1 LHDLPVTLTEPR
13 PSRLW
18 SPDRRWPT
26 TGILLLVTLLAFEAM
41 GVGTAMPTMVRE
53 LRGEALYAWP
63 FLANLAASVMAT
75 VFSGRLSDRRGP
87 KPAVLIGV
95 ALFLAGLVVAGVAET
110 MTVLLAGRVLQGFG
124 AGFLIVA
131 IYVVIALAYPEADRP
146 AVFGALS
153 AAWVVP
159 SLVGPAVAGWATEH
173 VSWRLVFLAII
184 PLVLVGSVLLVP
196 VLRKLPPHTAAP
208 PARRFLPAAALA
220 AGAGVASL
228 SWALQHRTWWLL
240 VVALLLLT
248 PAVRILLPK
257 GTLVA
262 RRGLPV
268 TILARGLLAGTFFAV
283 EGFIPLT
290 LTVVHGYSPLEA
302 GIPLTV
308 SALGWAGASMWASR
322 HPEIERHTLVRTGFL
337 FTAAGMAAVTLIAPS
352 WGPAWLTFLLWAVAG
367 AGMGMATSSVGVLM
381 MAASP
386 EQDRGFNS
394 AALQISDMLGSAT
407 MIGLGGVL
415 VVATAPTAGV
425 VALNLS
431 MAALAVVGAV
441 LTGPRMRATLES

>member
-1 LHDLPVTLTEPR
+1 VTLTAPA

-41 GVGTAMPTMVRE
+41 GVGTAMPTMVHE

-63 FLANLAASVMAT
+63 FLANLAASVIAT

-87 KPAVLIGV
+87 KPSVLIGV
-95 ALFLAGLVVAGVAET
+95 TVFLAGLVVAGLAET
-110 MTVLLAGRVLQGFG
+110 MAVLLVGRVLQGFG
-124 AGFLIVA
+124 AGLLIVA
-131 IYVVIALAYPEADRP
+131 IYVLIALAYPESDRP

-173 VSWRLVFLAII
+173 LTWRLVFLAIV
-184 PLVLVGSVLLVP
+184 PLVLFGSLLLIP
-196 VLRKLPPHTAAP
+196 VLKALPSHDATPSQRRYLPVAAV
-208 PARRFLPAAALA
+208 AV
-220 AGAGVASL
+220 GVGVASL
-228 SWALQHRTWWLL
+228 SWSLQHRTWWLL
-240 VVALLLLT
+240 AVALLLLA
-248 PAVRILLPK
+248 PALRILLPK
-257 GTLVA
+257 GTLIA

-302 GIPLTV
+302 GLPLTL

-322 HPEIERHTLVRTGFL
+322 HPEIERHTLVRVGFL
-337 FTAAGMAAVTLIAPS
+337 FTATGMAAVTLIAPS
-352 WGPAWLTFLLWAVAG
+352 WGPAWLTPVLWCFAG
-367 AGMGMATSSVGVLM
+367 AGMGLATSSVGVLM

-394 AALQISDMLGSAT
+394 AALQISDMLFSAT
-407 MIGLGGVL
+407 MIGLGGVV

-425 VALNLS
+425 VVLNLS
-431 MAALAVVGAV
+431 MAALAVVGAI

>member
-1 LHDLPVTLTEPR
+1 MTLTEPA

-18 SPDRRWPT
+18 SPERRWPT
-26 TGILLLVTLLAFEAM
+26 TGILLLVTLFAFEAM

-53 LRGEALYAWP
+53 LKGEALYAWP

-87 KPAVLIGV
+87 KPAILIGV
-95 ALFLAGLVVAGVAET
+95 VLFLAGLVVAGIAEN
-110 MTVLLAGRVLQGFG
+110 MAVLLAGRVLQGFG
-124 AGFLIVA
+124 VGFLIVA
-131 IYVVIALAYPEADRP
+131 VYVLIAVAYPEDSRP

-153 AAWVVP
+153 AAWVIP

-173 VSWRLVFLAII
+173 LSWRWVFLGII
-184 PLVLVGSVLLVP
+184 PLVLLGIVLLVP
-196 VLRKLPPHTAAP
+196 VLRKVPPHAETP
-208 PARRFLPAAALA
+208 PVRKYLPLA
-220 AGAGVASL
+220 AVAVGLGVVGL
-228 SWALQHRTWWLL
+228 SWGLQHRTWWLIAL
-240 VVALLLLT
+240 AVLLLA
-248 PAVRILLPK
+248 PALRILLPQ
-257 GTLVA
+257 GTLLA

-290 LTVVHGYSPLEA
+290 LSVVHGYSPLEA
-302 GIPLTV
+302 GIPLTL
-308 SALGWAGASMWASR
+308 SALGWASASMWASR
-322 HPEIERHTLVRTGFL
+322 HPEIERYTLVRTGFL
-337 FTAAGMAAVTLIAPS
+337 FVAAGVAAVTLIAPT
-352 WGPAWLTFLLWAVAG
+352 WGPAFLTPVLWAVAG

-386 EQDRGFNS
+386 EADRGFNS
-394 AALQISDMLGSAT
+394 AALQISDMLFSAT

-425 VALNLS
+425 VVLNLS
-431 MAALAVVGAV
+431 MAALAVVGAI
-441 LTGPRMRATLES
+441 LTGPRMRATLKT

>member
-1 LHDLPVTLTEPR
+1 MTLTARE

-18 SPDRRWPT
+18 SPERRWPT

-53 LRGEALYAWP
+53 LQGEALYAWP
-63 FLANLAASVMAT
+63 FLANLAASVIAT

-95 ALFLAGLVVAGVAET
+95 VLFLAGLVVAGVAET

-131 IYVVIALAYPEADRP
+131 VYVLIAVAYPEDTRP

-153 AAWVVP
+153 AAWVIP

-173 VSWRLVFLAII
+173 LSWRWVFLAII

-196 VLRKLPPHTAAP
+196 VLRGLPPHAEAP
-208 PARRFLPAAALA
+208 PTRRYLPLA
-220 AGAGVASL
+220 AVAVGLGVAGL
-228 SWALQHRTWWLL
+228 SWGLQHRTWWLIA
-240 VVALLLLT
+240 VALLLLA
-248 PAVRILLPK
+248 PALRILLPK
-257 GTLVA
+257 GTLIA

-290 LTVVHGYSPLEA
+290 LSVVHGYSPLEA
-302 GIPLTV
+302 GIPLTL
-308 SALGWAGASMWASR
+308 SALGWASASMWASR
-322 HPEIERHTLVRTGFL
+322 HPEIERHTLVRVGFL
-337 FTAAGMAAVTLIAPS
+337 FVATGIASVTLIAPT
-352 WGPAWLTFLLWAVAG
+352 WGPAFLTPVLWAVAG
-367 AGMGMATSSVGVLM
+367 AGMGMSTSSVGVLM

-386 EQDRGFNS
+386 EADRGFNS
-394 AALQISDMLGSAT
+394 AALQICDMLFSAT

-425 VALNLS
+425 VVLNLS
-431 MAALAVVGAV
+431 MAALAVVGAI
-441 LTGPRMRATLES
+441 LTGPRMRATLDS

>member
-1 LHDLPVTLTEPR
+1 MTLTASR

-26 TGILLLVTLLAFEAM
+26 TGIVLLVTLLAFEAM

-53 LRGEALYAWP
+53 LHGEALYAWP

-95 ALFLAGLVVAGVAET
+95 SLFLAGLVVAGVAEN
-110 MTVLLAGRVLQGFG
+110 MTVLLAGRALQGLG

-131 IYVVIALAYPEADRP
+131 IYVVIALAYPESDRP

-173 VSWRLVFLAII
+173 LTWRLVFLAIV

-196 VLRKLPPHTAAP
+196 VLRKLPPHTATP
-208 PARRFLPAAALA
+208 PVRRFLPAAALA

-240 VVALLLLT
+240 AVALLLLT

-257 GTLVA
+257 GTLIA

-283 EGFIPLT
+283 ESFIPLT

-322 HPEIERHTLVRTGFL
+322 HPEIERYTLVRTGFL
-337 FTAAGMAAVTLIAPS
+337 FTAAGMAAVTLVAPS

-415 VVATAPTAGV
+415 VLATAPTAGV
-425 VALNLS
+425 VVLNLS

-441 LTGPRMRATLES
+441 LTGPRMRATLEP

>member
-1 LHDLPVTLTEPR
+1 MTLTAPT
-13 PSRLW
+13 PSRLF
-18 SPDRRWPT
+18 SPERRWPT

-53 LRGEALYAWP
+53 LRGEELYAWP
-63 FLANLAASVMAT
+63 FLANLAASVIAT

-87 KPAVLIGV
+87 RPSIFAGV
-95 ALFLAGLVVAGVAET
+95 ALFLAGLVVAGVAES
-110 MTVLLAGRVLQGFG
+110 MAVLLAGRVLQGFG
-124 AGFLIVA
+124 AGLLIVA
-131 IYVVIALAYPEADRP
+131 IYVVIAKAYPEADRP

-173 VSWRLVFLAII
+173 FTWRLVFLAIV

-196 VLRKLPPHTAAP
+196 VLKALPPHTETP
-208 PARRFLPAAALA
+208 PTRRHLPAAAVA
-220 AGAGVASL
+220 TGVGVAGL
-228 SWALQHRTWWLL
+228 SWALQHRTWWMLA
-240 VVALLLLT
+240 VSLLLLA
-248 PAVRILLPK
+248 PALRVLLPK
-257 GTLVA
+257 GTLFA

-268 TILARGLLAGTFFAV
+268 TILARGMLAGTFFAV

-302 GIPLTV
+302 GIPLTL

-337 FTAAGMAAVTLIAPS
+337 FVAAGVAAVTLIAPN
-352 WGPAWLTFLLWAVAG
+352 WGPAFLTPVLWAVAG

-386 EQDRGFNS
+386 EADRGFNS
-394 AALQISDMLGSAT
+394 AALQISDMVFSAT

-425 VALNLS
+425 VVLNLS
-431 MAALAVVGAV
+431 MAALAVVGAI
-441 LTGPRMRATLES
+441 LTGPRMRATLEP

>member
-1 LHDLPVTLTEPR
+1 MTLTAAQ

-26 TGILLLVTLLAFEAM
+26 TGILLLVTLFAFEAM

-53 LRGEALYAWP
+53 LHGEALYAWP
-63 FLANLAASVMAT
+63 FLANLAASVIAT
-75 VFSGRLSDRRGP
+75 VFAGRLSDRHGP
-87 KPAVLIGV
+87 KSSVVIGV
-95 ALFLAGLVVAGVAET
+95 VLFLAGLVVAGIAQD

-131 IYVVIALAYPEADRP
+131 IYVLIALAYPEDTRP

-173 VSWRLVFLAII
+173 LSWRLVFLAIV
-184 PLVLVGSVLLVP
+184 PLVLFGMGLLVP
-196 VLRKLPPHTAAP
+196 VMRKLPPHTASP
-208 PARRFLPAAALA
+208 PMRKFLPVAALG
-220 AGAGVASL
+220 AGAGVAGL

-240 VVALLLLT
+240 ALSLLLLA
-248 PAVRILLPK
+248 PALRILLPK
-257 GTLVA
+257 GTLTA

-283 EGFIPLT
+283 ESFIPLT

-302 GIPLTV
+302 GIPLTL
-308 SALGWAGASMWASR
+308 SALGWASASMWASR
-322 HPEIERHTLVRTGFL
+322 HPEIQRWTLVRVGFL
-337 FTAAGMAAVTLIAPS
+337 FTATGIAAVTLIAPS
-352 WGPAWLTFLLWAVAG
+352 WGPAFLTPVLWAVAG
-367 AGMGMATSSVGVLM
+367 AGMGIATSSVGVLM

-386 EQDRGFNS
+386 EEDRGFNS
-394 AALQISDMLGSAT
+394 AALQLCDMLFSST

-425 VALNLS
+425 VVLNLA
-431 MAALAVVGAV
+431 MAALAVVGAI

>member
-1 LHDLPVTLTEPR
+1 MTLTEPA

-18 SPDRRWPT
+18 SPERRWPT
-26 TGILLLVTLLAFEAM
+26 TGILLLVTLFAFEAM

-53 LRGEALYAWP
+53 LEGEALYAWP

-87 KPAVLIGV
+87 KPSILIGV
-95 ALFLAGLVVAGVAET
+95 VLFLAGLVVAGVAEN
-110 MTVLLAGRVLQGFG
+110 MAVLLAGRVLQGFG
-124 AGFLIVA
+124 VGFLIVA
-131 IYVVIALAYPEADRP
+131 VYVLIAVAYPEDSRP

-153 AAWVVP
+153 AAWVIP

-173 VSWRLVFLAII
+173 LSWRWVFLAII
-184 PLVLVGSVLLVP
+184 PLVLLGIVLLVP
-196 VLRKLPPHTAAP
+196 VLRKVPPHAETP
-208 PARRFLPAAALA
+208 PVRKHLPLA
-220 AGAGVASL
+220 AVAVGLGVAGL
-228 SWALQHRTWWLL
+228 SWGLQHRTWWLIA
-240 VVALLLLT
+240 VALLLLA
-248 PAVRILLPK
+248 PALRILLPK
-257 GTLVA
+257 GTLLA

-302 GIPLTV
+302 GIPLTL
-308 SALGWAGASMWASR
+308 SALGWAAASMWASR

-337 FTAAGMAAVTLIAPS
+337 FVATGVAAVTLIAPT
-352 WGPAWLTFLLWAVAG
+352 WGPAFLTPVLWAVAG

-386 EQDRGFNS
+386 EADRGFNS
-394 AALQISDMLGSAT
+394 AALQISDMLFSAT

-425 VALNLS
+425 VVLNLS
-431 MAALAVVGAV
+431 MAVLAVVGAV
-441 LTGPRMRATLES
+441 LTGPRMRATLKA

>member
-1 LHDLPVTLTEPR
+1 MTLTEPA

-18 SPDRRWPT
+18 SPERRWPT
-26 TGILLLVTLLAFEAM
+26 TGILLLVTLFAFEAM

-53 LRGEALYAWP
+53 LKGEALYAWP

-87 KPAVLIGV
+87 KPAILIGV
-95 ALFLAGLVVAGVAET
+95 ILFLAGLVVAGIAEN

-124 AGFLIVA
+124 VGFLIVA
-131 IYVVIALAYPEADRP
+131 VYVLIAVAYPEDSRP

-153 AAWVVP
+153 AAWVIP

-173 VSWRLVFLAII
+173 LSWRWVFLGII
-184 PLVLVGSVLLVP
+184 PLVLLGIVLLVP
-196 VLRKLPPHTAAP
+196 VLGKLPPHAETP
-208 PARRFLPAAALA
+208 PMRKHLPLA
-220 AGAGVASL
+220 AVAVGLGVVGL
-228 SWALQHRTWWLL
+228 SWGLQHRTWWLIAA
-240 VVALLLLT
+240 ALLLLA
-248 PAVRILLPK
+248 PALRILLPK
-257 GTLVA
+257 GTLLA

-290 LTVVHGYSPLEA
+290 LSVVHGYSPLEA
-302 GIPLTV
+302 GIPLTL
-308 SALGWAGASMWASR
+308 SALGWASASMWASR
-322 HPEIERHTLVRTGFL
+322 HPEIERYTLVRTGFV
-337 FTAAGMAAVTLIAPS
+337 FVAAGVAAVTLIAPT
-352 WGPAWLTFLLWAVAG
+352 WGPAFLTPVLWAVAG

-386 EQDRGFNS
+386 EADRGFNS
-394 AALQISDMLGSAT
+394 AALQISDMLFSAT

-425 VALNLS
+425 VVLNLS
-431 MAALAVVGAV
+431 MAALAVVGAI

>member
-1 LHDLPVTLTEPR
+1 MTVTAPA
-13 PSRLW
+13 PSHLW

-53 LRGEALYAWP
+53 LGGEALYAWP

-87 KPAVLIGV
+87 KPAVLAGV
-95 ALFLAGLVVAGVAET
+95 VLFLAGLLVAGTAET
-110 MTVLLAGRVLQGFG
+110 MTVLLAGRALQGFG

-131 IYVVIALAYPEADRP
+131 VYVLIAVAYPEASRP

-153 AAWVVP
+153 AAWVIP

-173 VSWRLVFLAII
+173 LSWRLVFLAIV

-196 VLRKLPPHTAAP
+196 VLRGLPPHSAAP
-208 PARRFLPAAALA
+208 PVRKYLPPAAVAVGL
-220 AGAGVASL
+220 GVVGL

-240 VVALLLLT
+240 ALAVLLLA
-248 PAVRILLPK
+248 PALRILLPK
-257 GTLVA
+257 GTLLA

-268 TILARGLLAGTFFAV
+268 TILARGMLAGTFFAV
-283 EGFIPLT
+283 ESFIPLT
-290 LTVVHGYSPLEA
+290 LTVVHGYSPLES
-302 GIPLTV
+302 GLPLTL
-308 SALGWAGASMWASR
+308 SALGWAGASNWASR
-322 HPEIERHTLVRTGFL
+322 HPRIERYTLVRAGFL

-352 WGPAWLTFLLWAVAG
+352 WGPAWLTPVLWGVAG

-386 EQDRGFNS
+386 EADRGFNS
-394 AALQISDMLGSAT
+394 AALQISDMVGSAA

-415 VVATAPTAGV
+415 VLATAPTAGV
-425 VALNLS
+425 VVLNLS
-431 MAALAVVGAV
+431 MAALAVVGAI
-441 LTGPRMRATLES
+441 LTGPRMRATLEP

>member
-1 LHDLPVTLTEPR
+1 MTLTEPA

-18 SPDRRWPT
+18 SPERRWPT
-26 TGILLLVTLLAFEAM
+26 TGILLLVTLFAFEAM

-87 KPAVLIGV
+87 KPAILIGV
-95 ALFLAGLVVAGVAET
+95 LLFLAGLVVAGVAEN
-110 MTVLLAGRVLQGFG
+110 MAVLLAGRVLQGFG
-124 AGFLIVA
+124 VGFLIVA
-131 IYVVIALAYPEADRP
+131 VYVLIAVAYPEDSRP

-153 AAWVVP
+153 AAWVIP

-173 VSWRLVFLAII
+173 LSWRWVFLGII
-184 PLVLVGSVLLVP
+184 PLVLLGIVLLVP
-196 VLRKLPPHTAAP
+196 VLRKVPPHAETP
-208 PARRFLPAAALA
+208 PVRKHLPLA
-220 AGAGVASL
+220 AVAVGLGVVGL
-228 SWALQHRTWWLL
+228 SWGLQHRTWWLIA
-240 VVALLLLT
+240 VALLLLA
-248 PAVRILLPK
+248 PALRILLPK
-257 GTLVA
+257 GTLLA

-290 LTVVHGYSPLEA
+290 LSVVHGYSPLEA
-302 GIPLTV
+302 GIPLTL

-337 FTAAGMAAVTLIAPS
+337 FVATGVAAVTLIAPT
-352 WGPAWLTFLLWAVAG
+352 WGPAFLTPVLWAVAG

-386 EQDRGFNS
+386 EADRGFNS
-394 AALQISDMLGSAT
+394 AALQISDMLFSAT

-425 VALNLS
+425 VVLNLS
-431 MAALAVVGAV
+431 MAALAVVGAI
-441 LTGPRMRATLES
+441 LTGPRMRATLEP

>member
-1 LHDLPVTLTEPR
+1 MTLTARE

-18 SPDRRWPT
+18 SPERRWPT
-26 TGILLLVTLLAFEAM
+26 TGILLLVTLFAFEAM

-53 LRGEALYAWP
+53 LKGEALYAWP

-87 KPAVLIGV
+87 KPAILIGV
-95 ALFLAGLVVAGVAET
+95 VLFLAGLVVAGVAEN
-110 MTVLLAGRVLQGFG
+110 MAVLLAGRVLQGFG
-124 AGFLIVA
+124 VGFLIVA
-131 IYVVIALAYPEADRP
+131 VYVLIAVAYPEDSRP

-153 AAWVVP
+153 AAWVIP

-173 VSWRLVFLAII
+173 LSWRWVFLGII
-184 PLVLVGSVLLVP
+184 PLVLLGIVLLVP
-196 VLRKLPPHTAAP
+196 VLKKLPPHAETP
-208 PARRFLPAAALA
+208 PMRKYLPLA
-220 AGAGVASL
+220 AVAVGLGVVGL
-228 SWALQHRTWWLL
+228 SWGLQHRTWWLIA
-240 VVALLLLT
+240 VALLLLA
-248 PAVRILLPK
+248 PALRVLLPK
-257 GTLVA
+257 GTLLA

-290 LTVVHGYSPLEA
+290 LSVVHGYSPLEA
-302 GIPLTV
+302 GIPLTL
-308 SALGWAGASMWASR
+308 SALGWASASMWASR

-337 FTAAGMAAVTLIAPS
+337 FVATGVAAVTLIAPT
-352 WGPAWLTFLLWAVAG
+352 WGPAFLTPVLWAVAG

-386 EQDRGFNS
+386 EADRGFNS
-394 AALQISDMLGSAT
+394 AALQISDMLFSAT

-425 VALNLS
+425 VVLNLS
-431 MAALAVVGAV
+431 MAALAVVGAI
-441 LTGPRMRATLES
+441 LTGPRMRATLET

>member
-1 LHDLPVTLTEPR
+1 MTLTEPA

-18 SPDRRWPT
+18 SPERRWPT
-26 TGILLLVTLLAFEAM
+26 TGILLLVTLFAFEAM

-53 LRGEALYAWP
+53 LKGEALYAWP

-87 KPAVLIGV
+87 KPAILIGV
-95 ALFLAGLVVAGVAET
+95 VLFLAGLVVAGIAEN
-110 MTVLLAGRVLQGFG
+110 MAVLLAGRVLQGFG
-124 AGFLIVA
+124 VGFLIVA
-131 IYVVIALAYPEADRP
+131 VYVLIAVAYPEDSRP

-153 AAWVVP
+153 AAWVIP

-173 VSWRLVFLAII
+173 LSWRWVFLGII
-184 PLVLVGSVLLVP
+184 PLVLLGIVLLVP
-196 VLRKLPPHTAAP
+196 VLKKLPPHAETP
-208 PARRFLPAAALA
+208 PVRKYLPLSAVAVGL
-220 AGAGVASL
+220 GVVGL
-228 SWALQHRTWWLL
+228 SWGLQHRTWWLI
-240 VVALLLLT
+240 VVAVLLLA
-248 PAVRILLPK
+248 PALRILLPK
-257 GTLVA
+257 GTLIA

-290 LTVVHGYSPLEA
+290 LSVVHGYSPLEA
-302 GIPLTV
+302 GIPLTL

-337 FTAAGMAAVTLIAPS
+337 FVATGVAAVTLIAPT
-352 WGPAWLTFLLWAVAG
+352 WGPAFLTPVLWAVAG

-386 EQDRGFNS
+386 EADRGFNS
-394 AALQISDMLGSAT
+394 AALQISDMLFSAT

-425 VALNLS
+425 VVLNLS
-431 MAALAVVGAV
+431 MAALAVVGAI

>member
-1 LHDLPVTLTEPR
+1 MTLTAPV

-18 SPDRRWPT
+18 SPEHRWPT
-26 TGILLLVTLLAFEAM
+26 TGILLLVTLFAFEAM
-41 GVGTAMPTMVRE
+41 GVGTAMPTMVSE
-53 LRGEALYAWP
+53 LKGEALYAWP

-87 KPAVLIGV
+87 KPSILIGV
-95 ALFLAGLVVAGVAET
+95 VLFLAGLVVAGIAEN
-110 MTVLLAGRVLQGFG
+110 MAVLLAGRVLQGFG
-124 AGFLIVA
+124 VGFLIVA
-131 IYVVIALAYPEADRP
+131 IYVLIAVAYPEDARP

-153 AAWVVP
+153 AAWVIP

-173 VSWRLVFLAII
+173 LSWRWVFLAII
-184 PLVLVGSVLLVP
+184 PLVLLGSVLLVP
-196 VLRKLPPHTAAP
+196 VLRGLPPHTEAP
-208 PARRFLPAAALA
+208 PTRKYLPLA
-220 AGAGVASL
+220 AVAVGLGVVGL
-228 SWALQHRTWWLL
+228 SWGLQHRTWWLIAA
-240 VVALLLLT
+240 ALLLLA
-248 PAVRILLPK
+248 PALRVLLPK
-257 GTLVA
+257 GTLLA

-290 LTVVHGYSPLEA
+290 LSVVHGYSPLEA
-302 GIPLTV
+302 GIPLTL

-337 FTAAGMAAVTLIAPS
+337 FVATGLAAVTLIAPT
-352 WGPAWLTFLLWAVAG
+352 WGPAFLTPVLWAVAG

-386 EQDRGFNS
+386 EADRGFNS
-394 AALQISDMLGSAT
+394 AALQISDMLFSAT

-415 VVATAPTAGV
+415 VLATAPTAGV
-425 VALNLS
+425 VVLNLS
-431 MAALAVVGAV
+431 MAVLAVVGAI
-441 LTGPRMRATLES
+441 LTGPRMRATLKT

>member
-1 LHDLPVTLTEPR
+1 MTVTAPA

-18 SPDRRWPT
+18 SPEHRWPT

-41 GVGTAMPTMVRE
+41 GVGTAMPTMVHE
-53 LRGEALYAWP
+53 LDGEALYAWP

-87 KPAVLIGV
+87 KPSVLIGV
-95 ALFLAGLVVAGVAET
+95 TLFLVGLIVAGVAES
-110 MTVLLAGRVLQGFG
+110 MAVLLAGRVLQGFG

-131 IYVVIALAYPEADRP
+131 IYVLIALAYPEGDRP

-153 AAWVVP
+153 AAWVIP

-173 VSWRLVFLAII
+173 LSWRLVFLAIV

-196 VLRKLPPHTAAP
+196 VLRGLPPHSATP
-208 PARRFLPAAALA
+208 PVRRFLPVAALA
-220 AGAGVASL
+220 AGAGVAAL

-240 VVALLLLT
+240 ALALVLLA
-248 PAVRILLPK
+248 PALRILLPK
-257 GTLVA
+257 GTLLA

-268 TILARGLLAGTFFAV
+268 TILARGMLAGTFFAV
-283 EGFIPLT
+283 EAFIPLT

-302 GIPLTV
+302 GIPLTL
-308 SALGWAGASMWASR
+308 SALGWAGASNWASR
-322 HPEIERHTLVRTGFL
+322 HPKIERHTLVRVGFL
-337 FTAAGMAAVTLIAPS
+337 FTATGMAAVTLIAPS
-352 WGPAWLTFLLWAVAG
+352 WGPAFLTPVLWAVAG

-381 MAASP
+381 MGASA
-386 EQDRGFNS
+386 EADRGFNS
-394 AALQISDMLGSAT
+394 AALQICDMLGSAT

-425 VALNLS
+425 VVLNLS
-431 MAALAVVGAV
+431 MAALAVVGAI
-441 LTGPRMRATLES
+441 LTGPRMRATLEP

>member
-1 LHDLPVTLTEPR
+1 MTLTEPA

-18 SPDRRWPT
+18 SPERRWPT
-26 TGILLLVTLLAFEAM
+26 TGILLLVTLFAFEAM

-53 LRGEALYAWP
+53 LKGEALYAWP
-63 FLANLAASVMAT
+63 FLANLAASIMAT

-87 KPAVLIGV
+87 KPAILIGV
-95 ALFLAGLVVAGVAET
+95 VLFLAGLVVAGIAGN
-110 MTVLLAGRVLQGFG
+110 MAVLLAGRVLQGFG
-124 AGFLIVA
+124 VGFLIVA
-131 IYVVIALAYPEADRP
+131 VYVLIAVAYPEDSRP

-173 VSWRLVFLAII
+173 LSWRWVFLAII
-184 PLVLVGSVLLVP
+184 PLVLFGIVLLVP
-196 VLRKLPPHTAAP
+196 VLRKVPPHAETP
-208 PARRFLPAAALA
+208 PQRKYLPLA
-220 AGAGVASL
+220 AVAVGLGVTGL
-228 SWALQHRTWWLL
+228 SWSLQHRTWWML
-240 VVALLLLT
+240 VVALLLLA
-248 PAVRILLPK
+248 PALRILLPQ
-257 GTLVA
+257 GTLIA

-302 GIPLTV
+302 GIPLTL

-337 FTAAGMAAVTLIAPS
+337 FVATGVAAVTLIAPT
-352 WGPAWLTFLLWAVAG
+352 WGPAFLTPVLWAVAG

-386 EQDRGFNS
+386 EADRGFNS
-394 AALQISDMLGSAT
+394 AALQLSDMLFSAT

-441 LTGPRMRATLES
+441 LTGPRMRATLKA

>member
-1 LHDLPVTLTEPR
+1 V
-13 PSRLW
+13 
-18 SPDRRWPT
+18 
-26 TGILLLVTLLAFEAM
+26 LLVTLFAFEAM

-53 LRGEALYAWP
+53 LKGEALYAWP
-63 FLANLAASVMAT
+63 FLANLAASVIAT

-95 ALFLAGLVVAGVAET
+95 VVFLVGLVVAGVADT
-110 MTVLLAGRVLQGFG
+110 MTVLLVGRVLQGLG
-124 AGFLIVA
+124 VGFLIVS
-131 IYVVIALAYPEADRP
+131 IYVLIALVYPESARP

-173 VSWRLVFLAII
+173 VSWRLVFLGIV
-184 PLVLVGSVLLVP
+184 PLVLIGSVLLVP
-196 VLRKLPPHTAAP
+196 VLRALPSHDATSP
-208 PARRFLPAAALA
+208 PRRYLPLAALA
-220 AGAGVASL
+220 AGAGVVSL
-228 SWALQHRTWWLL
+228 SWSLQHRVWWLL
-240 VVALLLLT
+240 VVAALLLA
-248 PAVRILLPK
+248 PALRILLPK
-257 GTLVA
+257 GTLLA

-283 EGFIPLT
+283 ESFIPLT

-302 GIPLTV
+302 GIPLTL

-322 HPEIERHTLVRTGFL
+322 HPEIQRYTLVRVGFL
-337 FTAAGMAAVTLIAPS
+337 FTATGMAAVTLIAPS
-352 WGPAWLTFLLWAVAG
+352 WGPAWLTAVIWSVAG
-367 AGMGMATSSVGVLM
+367 MGMGMATSSVGVLM

-386 EQDRGFNS
+386 EEDRGFNS
-394 AALQISDMLGSAT
+394 AALQICDMLASAT

-425 VALNLS
+425 VALNLA
-431 MAALAVVGAV
+431 MAALAVVGAI

>member
-1 LHDLPVTLTEPR
+1 MTLTARE

-18 SPDRRWPT
+18 SPERRWPT

-53 LRGEALYAWP
+53 LQGEALYAWP
-63 FLANLAASVMAT
+63 FLANLAASVIAT

-87 KPAVLIGV
+87 RPAVLIGV
-95 ALFLAGLVVAGVAET
+95 VLFLAGLVVAGVAET

-131 IYVVIALAYPEADRP
+131 VYVLIAVAYPEDSRP

-153 AAWVVP
+153 AAWVIP

-173 VSWRLVFLAII
+173 LSWRWVFLAII

-196 VLRKLPPHTAAP
+196 VLRGLPPHAEAP
-208 PARRFLPAAALA
+208 PTRRYLPLA
-220 AGAGVASL
+220 AVAVGLGVAGL
-228 SWALQHRTWWLL
+228 SWGLQHRTWWLIA
-240 VVALLLLT
+240 VALLLLA
-248 PAVRILLPK
+248 PALRILLPR
-257 GTLVA
+257 GTLLA

-290 LTVVHGYSPLEA
+290 LSVVHGYSPLEA
-302 GIPLTV
+302 GIPLTL
-308 SALGWAGASMWASR
+308 SALGWASASMWASR
-322 HPEIERHTLVRTGFL
+322 HPEIERHTLVRVGFL
-337 FTAAGMAAVTLIAPS
+337 FVATGIAAVTLIAPT
-352 WGPAWLTFLLWAVAG
+352 WGPAFLTPVLWAVAG

-386 EQDRGFNS
+386 EADRGFNS
-394 AALQISDMLGSAT
+394 AALQICDMLFSAT
-407 MIGLGGVL
+407 MIGIGGVL
-415 VVATAPTAGV
+415 VLATAPTAGV
-425 VALNLS
+425 VVLNLS
-431 MAALAVVGAV
+431 MAALAVVGAI
-441 LTGPRMRATLES
+441 LTGPRMRATLKS

>member
-1 LHDLPVTLTEPR
+1 MTLTEPA

-18 SPDRRWPT
+18 SPERRWPT
-26 TGILLLVTLLAFEAM
+26 TGILLLVTLVAFEVM

-53 LRGEALYAWP
+53 LKGEALYAWP

-87 KPAVLIGV
+87 KPAILIGV
-95 ALFLAGLVVAGVAET
+95 VLFLAGLVVAGIAEN
-110 MTVLLAGRVLQGFG
+110 MAVLLAGRVLQGFG
-124 AGFLIVA
+124 VGFLIVA
-131 IYVVIALAYPEADRP
+131 IYVLIALVYPEADRP

-159 SLVGPAVAGWATEH
+159 SMVGPAVAGWATEH
-173 VSWRLVFLAII
+173 LTWRLVFVGII
-184 PLVLVGSVLLVP
+184 PLVLIGSVLLVP
-196 VLRKLPPHTAAP
+196 VLKKLPPHAETPPQRKYLPIAAV
-208 PARRFLPAAALA
+208 AVGL
-220 AGAGVASL
+220 GVAGL
-228 SWALQHRTWWLL
+228 SWSLQHRTWWMF
-240 VVALLLLT
+240 VVALLLLA
-248 PAVRILLPK
+248 PALRILLPK
-257 GTLVA
+257 GTLLA

-302 GIPLTV
+302 GIPLTL
-308 SALGWAGASMWASR
+308 SALGWASASMWASR
-322 HPEIERHTLVRTGFL
+322 HPEIERYTLVRFGFL
-337 FTAAGMAAVTLIAPS
+337 LSATGIAAVTLIAPT
-352 WGPAWLTFLLWAVAG
+352 WGPAYLTLAFWAVAG
-367 AGMGMATSSVGVLM
+367 AGMGIATSSVGVLM

-386 EQDRGFNS
+386 EADRGFNS
-394 AALQISDMLGSAT
+394 AALQISDMLFSAT

-425 VALNLS
+425 VVLNLS
-431 MAALAVVGAV
+431 MAALAVVGAI

>member
-1 LHDLPVTLTEPR
+1 MTLTAPV

-18 SPDRRWPT
+18 SPERRWPT
-26 TGILLLVTLLAFEAM
+26 TGILLLVTLVAFEVM

-53 LRGEALYAWP
+53 LKGEALYAWP

-87 KPAVLIGV
+87 KPAILIGV
-95 ALFLAGLVVAGVAET
+95 VLFLAGLVVAGIAEN
-110 MTVLLAGRVLQGFG
+110 MAVLLAGRVLQGFG
-124 AGFLIVA
+124 VGFLIVA
-131 IYVVIALAYPEADRP
+131 IYVLIALVYPEDDRP

-159 SLVGPAVAGWATEH
+159 SMVGPAVAGWATEH
-173 VSWRLVFLAII
+173 LTWRLVFVGIV
-184 PLVLVGSVLLVP
+184 PLVLIGSVLLVP
-196 VLRKLPPHTAAP
+196 VLKKLPPHADTPPQRKYLPVAAV
-208 PARRFLPAAALA
+208 AVGL
-220 AGAGVASL
+220 GVAGL
-228 SWALQHRTWWLL
+228 SWSLQHRTWWML
-240 VVALLLLT
+240 VVALLLLA
-248 PAVRILLPK
+248 PALRILLPK
-257 GTLVA
+257 GTLLA

-302 GIPLTV
+302 GIPLTL
-308 SALGWAGASMWASR
+308 SALGWASASMWASR
-322 HPEIERHTLVRTGFL
+322 HPEIERHTLVRAGFL
-337 FTAAGMAAVTLIAPS
+337 LSATGIAAVTLIAPT
-352 WGPAWLTFLLWAVAG
+352 WGPAHLTLVFWAVAG
-367 AGMGMATSSVGVLM
+367 AGMGVATSSVGVLM

-386 EQDRGFNS
+386 EADRGFNS
-394 AALQISDMLGSAT
+394 AALQISDMLFSGA

-425 VALNLS
+425 VVLNLS
-431 MAALAVVGAV
+431 MAALAVLGAI
-441 LTGPRMRATLES
+441 LTGPRMRATLKA

>member
-1 LHDLPVTLTEPR
+1 MTVTAPA

-26 TGILLLVTLLAFEAM
+26 TGILLLVTLLAFEVM
-41 GVGTAMPTMVRE
+41 GVSTAMPTMVRE

-63 FLANLAASVMAT
+63 FLANLAASVIAT

-95 ALFLAGLVVAGVAET
+95 VLFLAGLVVAGAAQT
-110 MTVLLAGRVLQGFG
+110 MTTLLVGRVLQGFG

-131 IYVVIALAYPEADRP
+131 VYVLIALAYSEEDRP

-153 AAWVVP
+153 SAWVIP

-173 VSWRLVFLAII
+173 LSWRWVFLAVV
-184 PLVLVGSVLLVP
+184 PLILLGSVLLVP
-196 VLRKLPPHTAAP
+196 VLKKLPPHGATP
-208 PARRFLPAAALA
+208 PQRRHLPAAAVA
-220 AGAGVASL
+220 VGAGVVGL

-240 VVALLLLT
+240 AVAVLLLA
-248 PAVRILLPK
+248 PALRVLLPK
-257 GTLVA
+257 GTLLA

-268 TILARGLLAGTFFAV
+268 TILARGLLAGSFFAV

-302 GIPLTV
+302 GIPLTL

-322 HPEIERHTLVRTGFL
+322 HPEIERHTLVRAGFL
-337 FTAAGMAAVTLIAPS
+337 FSATGIAAVTLIAPS
-352 WGPAWLTFLLWAVAG
+352 WGPAWLTPVLWGVAG

-386 EQDRGFNS
+386 EADRGFNS
-394 AALQISDMLGSAT
+394 AALQISDMLFSAT
-407 MIGLGGVL
+407 MIGIGGVL

-431 MAALAVVGAV
+431 MAVLAVVGAV

>member
-1 LHDLPVTLTEPR
+1 MTLTAPR

-26 TGILLLVTLLAFEAM
+26 TGIVLLVTLLAFEAM

-53 LRGEALYAWP
+53 LHGEALYAWP

-95 ALFLAGLVVAGVAET
+95 SLFLAGLVVAGVAEN
-110 MTVLLAGRVLQGFG
+110 MTVLLAGRALQGLG

-131 IYVVIALAYPEADRP
+131 IYVVIALAYPESDRP

-173 VSWRLVFLAII
+173 LTWRLVFLAIV

-196 VLRKLPPHTAAP
+196 VLRKLPPHTATP
-208 PARRFLPAAALA
+208 PVRRFLPAAALA

-240 VVALLLLT
+240 AVALLLLT

-257 GTLVA
+257 GTLIA

-283 EGFIPLT
+283 ESFIPLT

-322 HPEIERHTLVRTGFL
+322 HPEIERYTLVRTGFL
-337 FTAAGMAAVTLIAPS
+337 FTAAGMAAVTLVAPS

-415 VVATAPTAGV
+415 VLATAPTAGV
-425 VALNLS
+425 VVLNLS

-441 LTGPRMRATLES
+441 LTGPRMRATLEP

>member
-1 LHDLPVTLTEPR
+1 MTLTEPV

-18 SPDRRWPT
+18 SPERRWPT
-26 TGILLLVTLLAFEAM
+26 TGILLLVTLFAFEAM
-41 GVGTAMPTMVRE
+41 GVGTAMPTMVRD
-53 LRGEALYAWP
+53 LKGEALYAWP
-63 FLANLAASVMAT
+63 FLANLAASIMAT

-87 KPAVLIGV
+87 KPAILIGV
-95 ALFLAGLVVAGVAET
+95 VLFLAGLVVAGIAGN
-110 MTVLLAGRVLQGFG
+110 MAVLLAGRVLQGFG
-124 AGFLIVA
+124 VGFLIVA
-131 IYVVIALAYPEADRP
+131 VYVLIAVAYPEDSRP

-173 VSWRLVFLAII
+173 LSWRWVFLAII
-184 PLVLVGSVLLVP
+184 PLVLFGIVLLVP
-196 VLRKLPPHTAAP
+196 VLRKVPPHAETP
-208 PARRFLPAAALA
+208 PQRKHLPLA
-220 AGAGVASL
+220 AVAVGLGVAGL
-228 SWALQHRTWWLL
+228 SWSLQHRTWWML
-240 VVALLLLT
+240 VVALLLLA
-248 PAVRILLPK
+248 PALRILLPQ
-257 GTLVA
+257 GTLIA

-290 LTVVHGYSPLEA
+290 LSVVHGYSPLEA
-302 GIPLTV
+302 GIPLTL

-337 FTAAGMAAVTLIAPS
+337 FVATGVAAVTLIAPT
-352 WGPAWLTFLLWAVAG
+352 WGPAFLTPVLWAVAG

-386 EQDRGFNS
+386 EADRGFNS
-394 AALQISDMLGSAT
+394 AALQLSDMLFSAT

-425 VALNLS
+425 VVLNLS

-441 LTGPRMRATLES
+441 LTGPRMRATLKA

>member
-1 LHDLPVTLTEPR
+1 MTLTEPA

-18 SPDRRWPT
+18 SPERRWPT
-26 TGILLLVTLLAFEAM
+26 TGILLLVTLFAFEAM

-87 KPAVLIGV
+87 KPSILIGV
-95 ALFLAGLVVAGVAET
+95 VLFLAGLVVAGVAEN
-110 MTVLLAGRVLQGFG
+110 MAVLLAGRVLQGFG
-124 AGFLIVA
+124 VGFLIVA
-131 IYVVIALAYPEADRP
+131 VYVLIAVAYPEDSRP

-153 AAWVVP
+153 AAWVIP

-173 VSWRLVFLAII
+173 LSWRWVFLAII
-184 PLVLVGSVLLVP
+184 PLVLLGIVLLVP
-196 VLRKLPPHTAAP
+196 VLRKVPPHAETP
-208 PARRFLPAAALA
+208 PTRKYLPLA
-220 AGAGVASL
+220 AVAVGLGVAGL
-228 SWALQHRTWWLL
+228 SWGLQHRTWWLIA
-240 VVALLLLT
+240 VALLLIA
-248 PAVRILLPK
+248 PALRILLPK
-257 GTLVA
+257 GTLLA

-290 LTVVHGYSPLEA
+290 LSVVHGYSPLEA
-302 GIPLTV
+302 GIPLTL

-337 FTAAGMAAVTLIAPS
+337 FVAGGVAAVTLIAPT
-352 WGPAWLTFLLWAVAG
+352 WGPAFLTPVLWAVAG

-386 EQDRGFNS
+386 EADRGFNS
-394 AALQISDMLGSAT
+394 AALQISDMLFSAT

-415 VVATAPTAGV
+415 VLATAPTAGV
-425 VALNLS
+425 VVLNLS
-431 MAALAVVGAV
+431 MAALAVVGAI
-441 LTGPRMRATLES
+441 LTGPRMRATLEP

>member
-1 LHDLPVTLTEPR
+1 MTLTAPV

-18 SPDRRWPT
+18 SPERRWPT

-63 FLANLAASVMAT
+63 FLANLAASVIAT

-95 ALFLAGLVVAGVAET
+95 VLFLAGLVVAGVAET
-110 MTVLLAGRVLQGFG
+110 MTVLLAGRALQGFG

-131 IYVVIALAYPEADRP
+131 VYVLIAVAYPEDTRP

-153 AAWVVP
+153 AAWVIP

-173 VSWRLVFLAII
+173 LSWRWVFLAII

-196 VLRKLPPHTAAP
+196 VLRGLPRHTEAP
-208 PARRFLPAAALA
+208 PTRRYLPLA
-220 AGAGVASL
+220 AVAVGLGVAGL
-228 SWALQHRTWWLL
+228 SWGLQHRTWWLIA
-240 VVALLLLT
+240 VALLLLA
-248 PAVRILLPK
+248 PALRILLPK
-257 GTLVA
+257 GTLIA

-290 LTVVHGYSPLEA
+290 LSVVHGYSPLEA
-302 GIPLTV
+302 GIPLTL
-308 SALGWAGASMWASR
+308 SALGWASASMWASR
-322 HPEIERHTLVRTGFL
+322 HPEIERYTLVRIGFL
-337 FTAAGMAAVTLIAPS
+337 FVATGVAAVTLIAPT
-352 WGPAWLTFLLWAVAG
+352 WGPAFLTPVLWAVAG

-386 EQDRGFNS
+386 EADRGFNS
-394 AALQISDMLGSAT
+394 AALQISDMLFSAT

-415 VVATAPTAGV
+415 VLATAPTSGV

-431 MAALAVVGAV
+431 MAALAVVGAI
-441 LTGPRMRATLES
+441 LTGPRMRATLKT